1 VTSSLD
7 TWLVDVG
14 VATSETKVNKDI
26 TKFYS
31 DPAMYTIPLVCI
43 LDWNDECERRRR
55 RQLIVAASTAAT
67 TQLNSTQLNSTQLN
81 STETQLNANKSLLE
95 TALS

>member
-1 VTSSLD
+1 VTSSYD

-43 LDWNDECERRRR
+43 LDSNDECERRRR
-55 RQLIVAASTAAT
+55 RQAV
-67 TQLNSTQLNSTQLN
+67 NSGSFDCGYNTTQLN